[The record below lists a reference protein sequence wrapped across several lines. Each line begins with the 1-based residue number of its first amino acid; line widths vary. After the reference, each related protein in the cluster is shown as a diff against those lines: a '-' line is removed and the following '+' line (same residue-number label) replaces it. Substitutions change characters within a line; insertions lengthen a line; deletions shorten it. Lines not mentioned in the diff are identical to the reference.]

1 MKLKIPFMGLRL
13 RSSDVTGHIHEKRTP
28 PQMILMLSS
37 NLKDKIKNYS
47 FFKKPL

>member
-28 PQMILMLSS
+28 PPDDFNAQ
-37 NLKDKIKNYS
+37 
-47 FFKKPL
+47 FKSKRQNQELFIF